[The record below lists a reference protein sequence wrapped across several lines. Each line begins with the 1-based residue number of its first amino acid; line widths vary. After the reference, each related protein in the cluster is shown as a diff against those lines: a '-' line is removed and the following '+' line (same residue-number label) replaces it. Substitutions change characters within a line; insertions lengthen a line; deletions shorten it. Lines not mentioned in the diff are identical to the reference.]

1 MIQIDRVR
9 AMHASIK
16 TVAFRGIDT
25 IPVEVQVHVANGLP
39 AMAIVGLADKAVA
52 ESRERVRAALTSIG
66 LALPP
71 KRIAINLAPADVVK
85 EGAHFDL
92 PIALGLLVAIGT
104 VPPDSVDGTLV
115 LGELSL
121 HGGIEPVS
129 GVLPAAMAAVGA
141 GLDLICPQKC
151 GPEAAWANDLSI
163 AAAPDLMSLLTHL
176 RGVQMLPQP
185 QPELLPS
192 SHRAPDMA
200 DLKGQETARRVLE
213 IAAAGRHNLLMV
225 GPPGAGKS
233 MLASR
238 LPGLLPPLSPREA
251 LDVTMLHSV
260 AGQLPAG
267 GLIQARPFRDP
278 HHSASMAALVGG
290 GARARPGEIS
300 LAHGGVLFLDELAEF
315 AKSALD
321 ALRQPLETGHVVVA
335 RANHHVT
342 YPARFQLVAAMNPCR
357 CGYLGDP
364 ARACT
369 RAPDCGRN
377 YCARVSGPMID
388 RFDMIIEVPEVSGS
402 TLLHSAPGEPSVSV
416 ARRVTTARD
425 FATGREMEAA
435 GTGTSSS
442 PEDLAGDIS
451 ADAKSLLEKAIETQS
466 LSARGFHRVLRV
478 ARTIADLERSEGVE
492 RRHLAEALA
501 YRAMPLLA

>member
-1 MIQIDRVR
+1 
-9 AMHASIK
+9 MHASIR

-25 IPVEVQVHVANGLP
+25 IPVDVQVHVANGLP
-39 AMAIVGLADKAVA
+39 SMAIVGLADKAVA
-52 ESRERVRAALTSIG
+52 ESRERVRAALASIG

-92 PIALGLLVAIGT
+92 PIALGLLVAIGSI
-104 VPPDSVDGTLV
+104 PRDAVDGHMA

-121 HGGIEPVS
+121 HGAIEPVS
-129 GVLPAAMAAVGA
+129 GVLPTAMAAVAA
-141 GLDLICPQKC
+141 GLDLICPAGC
-151 GPEAAWANDLSI
+151 GPEAAWASELSI
-163 AAAPDLMSLLTHL
+163 VAAPDLMALLNHL
-176 RGVQMLPQP
+176 RGVQHLPAP
-185 QPELLPS
+185 RAELLPPE
-192 SHRAPDMA
+192 HDAPDLA
-200 DLKGQETARRVLE
+200 DLRGQETARRVLE
-213 IAAAGRHNLLMV
+213 IAAAGRHNLLMI

-233 MLASR
+233 MLAAR
-238 LPGLLPPLSPREA
+238 LPGLLPPLTPREA
-251 LDVTMLHSV
+251 LDVTMLHSI

-267 GLIQARPFRDP
+267 GLVQSRPFRDP

-315 AKSALD
+315 TKPALD
-321 ALRQPLETGHVVVA
+321 ALRQPLETGQVVVA

-342 YPARFQLVAAMNPCR
+342 YPARFQLIAAMNPCR

-369 RAPDCGRN
+369 RAPACGRT
-377 YCARVSGPMID
+377 YCARVSGPMLD
-388 RFDMIIEVPEVSGS
+388 RFDMVIEVPEVSGQ
-402 TLLHSAPGEPSVSV
+402 LLLDHTPGEASIEV
-416 ARRVTTARD
+416 ARRVAGAQG
-425 FATGREMEAA
+425 FAAQRTEAKGSQSA
-435 GTGTSSS
+435 TPLQDVS
-442 PEDLAGDIS
+442 PEAT
-451 ADAKSLLEKAIETQS
+451 SLLELAIEKKS

-478 ARTIADLERSEGVE
+478 ARTIADLQQQPVI
-492 RRHLAEALA
+492 RRGHLGEALA

>member
-1 MIQIDRVR
+1 
-9 AMHASIK
+9 MHASIN

-25 IPVEVQVHVANGLP
+25 IPVEVQVHLANGLP
-39 AMAIVGLADKAVA
+39 AMTIVGLADKAVA
-52 ESRERVRAALTSIG
+52 ESKERVRAALASIG

-92 PIALGLLVAIGT
+92 PIALGLLVAIGS
-104 VPPDSVDGTLV
+104 VPRDALDGTLV

-129 GVLPAAMAAVGA
+129 GVLPAAMAAVA
-141 GLDLICPQKC
+141 ADLDLVCPGAC
-151 GPEAAWANDLSI
+151 GPEAAWASDLGLV
-163 AAAPDLMSLLTHL
+163 APTDLMSVLNHL
-176 RGVQMLPQP
+176 RGQQHIQAPK
-185 QPELLPS
+185 PELLPPA
-192 SHRAPDMA
+192 HAAPDMA

-213 IAAAGRHNLLMV
+213 IAAAGAHNLLMV

-233 MLASR
+233 MLAAR

-260 AGQLPAG
+260 AGTLPAG
-267 GLIQARPFRDP
+267 GLIQTRPFRDP

-315 AKSALD
+315 TKPVLD

-364 ARACT
+364 SRACARA
-369 RAPDCGRN
+369 PECGRA
-377 YCARVSGPMID
+377 YCARVSGPMLD
-388 RFDMIIEVPEVSGS
+388 RFDMIIEVPEVSGQ
-402 TLLHSAPGEPSVSV
+402 LLLDKTSAEPTVAV

-425 FATGREMEAA
+425 FAADSRPQQEDPTRAEALDDP
-435 GTGTSSS
+435 TSQLSD
-442 PEDLAGDIS
+442 EARRLIE
-451 ADAKSLLEKAIETQS
+451 LAIEKQS

-478 ARTIADLERSEGVE
+478 ARSIADLERHPQIE
-492 RRHLAEALA
+492 RQHLAEALA

>member
-1 MIQIDRVR
+1 
-9 AMHASIK
+9 MHASIR

-25 IPVEVQVHVANGLP
+25 IPVDVQVHVANGLP

-52 ESRERVRAALTSIG
+52 ESKERVRAALASIG

-92 PIALGLLVAIGT
+92 PIALGLLVAIGS
-104 VPPDSVDGTLV
+104 VPRDAVDGHMV

-121 HGGIEPVS
+121 HGAIESVS
-129 GVLPAAMAAVGA
+129 GVLPAAMAAVA
-141 GLDLICPQKC
+141 AECDLICPAGC
-151 GPEAAWANDLSI
+151 GPEAAWASDLSI
-163 AAAPDLMSLLTHL
+163 IAAPDLMALLNHL
-176 RGVQMLPQP
+176 RGVQHLPP
-185 QPELLPS
+185 PRAELLPPAQG
-192 SHRAPDMA
+192 APDLA
-200 DLKGQETARRVLE
+200 DLRGQETARRVLE
-213 IAAAGRHNLLMV
+213 IAATGSHNLLMI

-233 MLASR
+233 MLAAR

-251 LDVTMLHSV
+251 LDVTMLHSI

-267 GLIQARPFRDP
+267 GLVQSRPFRDP

-315 AKSALD
+315 AKPVLD
-321 ALRQPLETGHVVVA
+321 ALRQPLETGQVVVA

-369 RAPDCGRN
+369 RAPECGRT
-377 YCARVSGPMID
+377 YGARISGPMLD
-388 RFDMIIEVPEVSGS
+388 RFDMVIEVPEVSGQ
-402 TLLHSAPGEPSVSV
+402 LLLDHRPGEATPDV
-416 ARRVTTARD
+416 ARRVARARA
-425 FATGREMEAA
+425 FAAA
-435 GTGTSSS
+435 RTDPDNAN
-442 PEDLAGDIS
+442 PEPSLSDVGE
-451 ADAKSLLEKAIETQS
+451 DARALLELAIEKKS
-466 LSARGFHRVLRV
+466 LSARGFHRILRV
-478 ARTIADLERSEGVE
+478 ARTIADLQAEPVIARA
-492 RRHLAEALA
+492 HLAEALS

>member
-1 MIQIDRVR
+1 
-9 AMHASIK
+9 MHASIK

-25 IPVEVQVHVANGLP
+25 IPVEVQVHLANGLP

-52 ESRERVRAALTSIG
+52 ESRERVRAALASIG

-92 PIALGLLVAIGT
+92 PIALGLLVAIGS
-104 VPPDSVDGTLV
+104 VPRDALDGTLV

-141 GLDLICPQKC
+141 GHDLVCPAAC
-151 GPEAAWANDLSI
+151 GPEAAWASELGI
-163 AAAPDLMSLLTHL
+163 IAAPDLMSLLNHL
-176 RGVQMLPQP
+176 RGQQHLPAP
-185 QPELLPS
+185 HPELLPPA
-192 SHRAPDMA
+192 HAAPDMA

-213 IAAAGRHNLLMV
+213 IAAAGAHNLLMV

-233 MLASR
+233 MLAAR

-260 AGQLPAG
+260 AGTLPAG
-267 GLIQARPFRDP
+267 GLIQ
-278 HHSASMAALVGG
+278 
-290 GARARPGEIS
+290 ARPGEIS

-315 AKSALD
+315 AKPALD
-321 ALRQPLETGHVVVA
+321 ALRQPLETGQVVVA

-364 ARACT
+364 SRACA
-369 RAPDCGRN
+369 RAPDCGRT
-377 YCARVSGPMID
+377 YCARVSGPMLD
-388 RFDMIIEVPEVSGS
+388 RFDMIIEVPEVSGQ
-402 TLLHSAPGEPSVSV
+402 LLLDKTPGEASVAV
-416 ARRVTTARD
+416 ARRVATARD
-425 FATGREMEAA
+425 FAAISRPQADPGQGDGFDDPTAQM
-435 GTGTSSS
+435 S
-442 PEDLAGDIS
+442 EDARRLIE
-451 ADAKSLLEKAIETQS
+451 LAIEKQS

-478 ARTIADLERSEGVE
+478 ARTIADLERDPQIG
-492 RRHLAEALA
+492 RQHLAEALA

>member
-1 MIQIDRVR
+1 MIQKDRAP
-9 AMHASIK
+9 AMHANIK

-52 ESRERVRAALTSIG
+52 ESRERVRAALASIG

-85 EGAHFDL
+85 EGAHYDL
-92 PIALGLLVAIGT
+92 PIALGLIVATGT
-104 VPPDSVDGTLV
+104 LPADAVDGRLV

-129 GVLPAAMAAVGA
+129 GMLPAAMAAVGA
-141 GLDLICPQKC
+141 GMDLICPQAC
-151 GPEAAWANDLSI
+151 GSEAAWASDLGI
-163 AAAPDLMSLLTHL
+163 VAAPDLMSLLNHL
-176 RGVQMLPQP
+176 RGLQLLPDP
-185 QPELLPS
+185 RPELLAPPDGM
-192 SHRAPDMA
+192 PDMS

-233 MLASR
+233 MLAAR

-267 GLIQARPFRDP
+267 GLIQTRPFRDP

-290 GARARPGEIS
+290 GARARLGEIS
-300 LAHGGVLFLDELAEF
+300 LAHCGVLFLDELAEF
-315 AKSALD
+315 ARPVLD
-321 ALRQPLETGHVVVA
+321 ALRQPLETGQIVVA
-335 RANHHVT
+335 RANHHVA

-388 RFDMIIEVPEVSGS
+388 SFDMIIEVPEVSGS
-402 TLLHSAPGEPSVSV
+402 LLLRDTPGELSVSV
-416 ARRVTTARD
+416 ARRVAAAREFADTADHR
-425 FATGREMEAA
+425 G
-435 GTGTSSS
+435 
-442 PEDLAGDIS
+442 
-451 ADAKSLLEKAIETQS
+451 ADDPVASMSGGARVLLESAIETQS
-466 LSARGFHRVLRV
+466 LSARGFHRVVRV
-478 ARTIADLERSEGVE
+478 GRTIADLERSAGIE